1 MRSLSDGFG
10 IQRNGAIDPLQT
22 DGSRQ
27 CGSSEKHLT
36 IEYDGRNIQSIVP
49 KATSRKE
56 LTHDRILDVA
66 SRAIRRA
73 GYDGVG
79 LATIMREAGLTHGGF
94 YAHFASRD
102 ALLAEA
108 TQRAGRD
115 TGAVLAERLRQAQAQ
130 GASPF
135 AALVHTYLADVQL
148 DNAECGCVVAALA
161 SEIPRQAEEVANAA
175 RARVLGLVELVR
187 RSLPA
192 GVDPAQA
199 QMVAATLVG
208 TLQLAR
214 TLQGKAGRAWLANAR
229 VSLIQQYGG

>member
-1 MRSLSDGFG
+1 M
-10 IQRNGAIDPLQT
+10 
-22 DGSRQ
+22 
-27 CGSSEKHLT
+27 T
-36 IEYDGRNIQSIVP
+36 IIMP
-49 KATSRKE
+49 APATRKE

-79 LATIMREAGLTHGGF
+79 LAAIMKEAGLTHGGF

-115 TGAVLAERLRQAQAQ
+115 TGAVLAERLRRAQAE
-130 GASPF
+130 GTSAF
-135 AALVHTYLADVQL
+135 VALVTTYLADAQL

-161 SEIPRQAEEVANAA
+161 SEIPRQADEVADAA

-187 RSLPA
+187 RTLPP

-199 QMVAATLVG
+199 QVVAATMVG

-214 TLQGKAGRAWLANAR
+214 TLQGKAGKAWLANVRA
-229 VSLIQQYGG
+229 SLIQQYGG

>member
-1 MRSLSDGFG
+1 MT
-10 IQRNGAIDPLQT
+10 AIMPT
-22 DGSRQ
+22 
-27 CGSSEKHLT
+27 
-36 IEYDGRNIQSIVP
+36 P
-49 KATSRKE
+49 ATRKE

-79 LATIMREAGLTHGGF
+79 LAAIMKEAGLTHGGF

-115 TGAVLAERLRQAQAQ
+115 TGAVLAERLRRAQAE
-130 GASPF
+130 GTSAF
-135 AALVHTYLADVQL
+135 VALVTTYLADAQL

-161 SEIPRQAEEVANAA
+161 SEIPRQADEVADAA

-187 RSLPA
+187 RTLPP

-199 QMVAATLVG
+199 QVVAATMVG

-214 TLQGKAGRAWLANAR
+214 TLQGKAGKAWLANVRA
-229 VSLIQQYGG
+229 SLIQQYGG

>member
-1 MRSLSDGFG
+1 MPPPS
-10 IQRNGAIDPLQT
+10 
-22 DGSRQ
+22 
-27 CGSSEKHLT
+27 
-36 IEYDGRNIQSIVP
+36 
-49 KATSRKE
+49 SRKE

-66 SRAIRRA
+66 ARAIRRA

-79 LATIMREAGLTHGGF
+79 VANVMKEAGLTHGGF

-115 TGAVLAERLRQAQAQ
+115 TGAILADRLRQAQAQ

-135 AALVHTYLADVQL
+135 AALVQTYLADAQI
-148 DNAECGCVVAALA
+148 DNTECGCVVAALA
-161 SEIPRQAEEVANAA
+161 SEIPRQADEVAQAA

-192 GVDPAQA
+192 GADPAQA
-199 QMVAATLVG
+199 QVVAATLVG
-208 TLQLAR
+208 ALQLAR
-214 TLQGKAGRAWLANAR
+214 SLQGKAGRAWLATVR
-229 VSLIQQYGG
+229 ESLIQQYDA

>member
-1 MRSLSDGFG
+1 MQKIS
-10 IQRNGAIDPLQT
+10 
-22 DGSRQ
+22 
-27 CGSSEKHLT
+27 
-36 IEYDGRNIQSIVP
+36 
-49 KATSRKE
+49 SRKE

-79 LATIMREAGLTHGGF
+79 LATIMKEAGLTHGGF

-115 TGAVLAERLRQAQAQ
+115 TGAILTDRLRRAQAE
-130 GASPF
+130 GVRPF
-135 AALVHTYLADVQL
+135 VALVNTYLADAQL
-148 DNAECGCVVAALA
+148 ENIECGCAVAALA
-161 SEIPRQAEEVANAA
+161 SEIPRQTDEVASAA

-187 RSLPA
+187 RALPD
-192 GVDPAQA
+192 GTDPAQA
-199 QMVAATLVG
+199 QVVAATMVG

-214 TLQGKAGRAWLANAR
+214 TLQGQAGKAWLAHAR
-229 VSLIQQYGG
+229 AHLIQQHGA

>member
-1 MRSLSDGFG
+1 MT
-10 IQRNGAIDPLQT
+10 QQ
-22 DGSRQ
+22 
-27 CGSSEKHLT
+27 
-36 IEYDGRNIQSIVP
+36 YDERNIANIVP
-49 KATSRKE
+49 KAASRKE

-79 LATIMREAGLTHGGF
+79 LATIMKEAGLTHGGF

-130 GASPF
+130 GLSPF
-135 AALVHTYLADVQL
+135 AALVQTYLGDAQL
-148 DNAECGCVVAALA
+148 DNTECGCVVAALA
-161 SEIPRQAEEVANAA
+161 SEIPRQAEEVADAA

-192 GVDPAQA
+192 GVDPSQAQMQA

-214 TLQGKAGRAWLANAR
+214 TLQGKAGKAWLANAR
-229 VSLIQQYGG
+229 EQLIQQYDA

>member
-1 MRSLSDGFG
+1 MMIIMPRS
-10 IQRNGAIDPLQT
+10 A
-22 DGSRQ
+22 
-27 CGSSEKHLT
+27 
-36 IEYDGRNIQSIVP
+36 
-49 KATSRKE
+49 SRKE

-66 SRAIRRA
+66 ARAIRRA

-79 LATIMREAGLTHGGF
+79 LATIMKEAGLTHGGF

-115 TGAVLAERLRQAQAQ
+115 TGAVLVDRMRQARAE
-130 GASPF
+130 GSSAF
-135 AALVHTYLADVQL
+135 AALVNTYLADAHL
-148 DNAECGCVVAALA
+148 DNAECGCVVAALG
-161 SEIPRQAEEVANAA
+161 SEIPRQAEDVTQVA

-192 GVDPAQA
+192 SVDPAQA
-199 QMVAATLVG
+199 EVVTATMVG

-214 TLQGKAGRAWLANAR
+214 TLQGKAGKAWLANVR
-229 VSLIQQYGG
+229 SSLIQQYDA